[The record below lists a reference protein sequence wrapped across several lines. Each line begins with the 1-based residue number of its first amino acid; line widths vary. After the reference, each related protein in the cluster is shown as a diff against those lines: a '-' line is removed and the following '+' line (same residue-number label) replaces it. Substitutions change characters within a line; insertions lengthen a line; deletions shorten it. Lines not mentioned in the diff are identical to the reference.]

1 VSFVTGVVFVVAA
14 VAAAASPAFAQVG
27 ASRPPG
33 PFVVDIRGA
42 TMAVPDDPS
51 FQPPAPGATLFP
63 TRGFGGE
70 VAAHVYVANVLG
82 ARLGLGGGALRIFA
96 STSPPDPP
104 DPTPG
109 TTPPPRTVPDIR
121 STMTILAPQVS
132 LNFGSRNGWSYV
144 SAGYGTAS
152 LRMEASGI
160 ADEVVRAS
168 GRLPA
173 INVGGGARW
182 FRSDHLAFAF
192 DIRVHIVG
200 ARPRAVPEVSTPR
213 TMLMAAS
220 VGISLR

>member
-1 VSFVTGVVFVVAA
+1 VIERGAA
-14 VAAAASPAFAQVG
+14 LMAAFLMAASPAFAQVG
-27 ASRPPG
+27 GPPQPPG
-33 PFVVDIRGA
+33 PFVVDLRGA
-42 TMAVPDDPS
+42 TMAVPEDPS
-51 FQPPAPGATLFP
+51 FQPPAPSGTLFP

-82 ARLGLGGGALRIFA
+82 GRLGLGASALRIYA
-96 STSPPDPP
+96 STSPPDAP
-104 DPTPG
+104 DPAPG
-109 TTPPPRTVPDIR
+109 TTPPERTIPDIR

-132 LNFGSRNGWSYV
+132 LNFGSRDGWSYV

-152 LRMEASGI
+152 LRMETGGL
-160 ADEVVRAS
+160 ADEVVRES

-200 ARPRAVPEVSTPR
+200 AQSRAVPEVSTPR
-213 TMLMAAS
+213 TTLMAAS